1 MEASFDAA
9 KMDRLTVFAI
19 TEREGVDRAFW
30 TKVGAAFKNRDGSYN
45 ILLDALPTHGKLHM
59 RFEDPQRARPTRPP
73 AHAARGQAMERE
85 LDLEVRS

>member
-45 ILLDALPTHGKLHM
+45 IRLDALPTHGKLHM
-59 RFEDPQRARPTRPP
+59 RHEDPQRARPTRPP
-73 AHAARGQAMERE
+73 AQPARE
-85 LDLEVRS
+85 LDLERDLEVRS